1 MGVRIRRKGQAN
13 EGGIDN
19 MERAAVLRL
28 ERKKVGRRRGAR
40 DLCSPPGAEG
50 QGKVISSLQFQSQ
63 ALADS
68 IGSNRK

>member
-1 MGVRIRRKGQAN
+1 
-13 EGGIDN
+13 
-19 MERAAVLRL
+19 MERAAVVRP
-28 ERKKVGRRRGAR
+28 ERKKVGRSGGAR
-40 DLCSPPGAEG
+40 DLRSLLGAEG